1 MDIIWGVKCVEELYK
16 QLYFYLFNRITDSI
30 ELLSSGE
37 VDKAA
42 EALISAQQTAEEMYI
57 DKTDDSH

>member
-1 MDIIWGVKCVEELYK
+1 MDITQGVKCVEELYK

-37 VDKAA
+37 VYKAA

-57 DKTDDSH
+57 DKTADPH

>member
-1 MDIIWGVKCVEELYK
+1 MEELYK

-57 DKTDDSH
+57 DKTADSH

>member
-1 MDIIWGVKCVEELYK
+1 MGVKCVEELYK

-30 ELLSSGE
+30 ELLCSGE

-57 DKTDDSH
+57 DKTDESH

>member
-1 MDIIWGVKCVEELYK
+1 MKCVEELYK

>member
-1 MDIIWGVKCVEELYK
+1 MRVKCVEELYK

>member
-1 MDIIWGVKCVEELYK
+1 MWVKCVEELYK

>member
-1 MDIIWGVKCVEELYK
+1 MEELYK

-37 VDKAA
+37 VYKAA

-57 DKTDDSH
+57 DKTADSH

>member
-1 MDIIWGVKCVEELYK
+1 MEELYK

-57 DKTDDSH
+57 DETDDSH

>member
-1 MDIIWGVKCVEELYK
+1 MGVKCVEELYK

-57 DKTDDSH
+57 DRTDDSH

>member
-1 MDIIWGVKCVEELYK
+1 MGVKCVEELYK